1 MRLQTKTTSTSTV
14 CVRGGGRRSSLM
26 PPKKGAG
33 RGRSLG
39 RQVVRAMNT
48 QDTDQYITDRAA
60 QQAQEAQDAAA
71 QAAMPPP
78 AVPQTTTAPVQVAP
92 AVPAPTFALPQ
103 GGSPTIMVGVKFY
116 KFLESPE
123 SPPERKANLSFFS
136 GANWFDKKVKKVCTD
151 FIVR

>member
-1 MRLQTKTTSTSTV
+1 
-14 CVRGGGRRSSLM
+14 M

-60 QQAQEAQDAAA
+60 QEAQDAAA

-78 AVPQTTTAPVQVAP
+78 TVPPTTTEPVQVAP
-92 AVPAPTFALPQ
+92 AVPAPPIPMPQ
-103 GGSPTIMVGVKFY
+103 GGSAQIMVGVKFF
-116 KFLESPE
+116 KFPESPE
-123 SPPERKANLSFFS
+123 SPPERKPNLSIFLDT
-136 GANWFDKKVKKVCTD
+136 NWFDKKVKKGCAA

>member
-1 MRLQTKTTSTSTV
+1 
-14 CVRGGGRRSSLM
+14 M

-60 QQAQEAQDAAA
+60 QEAQDAAA

-78 AVPQTTTAPVQVAP
+78 AVPLSGNSPRPVQQVP

-103 GGSPTIMVGVKFY
+103 GGSPTIMVGVKFF

-123 SPPERKANLSFFS
+123 SPPERKPNLSFFS
-136 GANWFDKKVKKVCTD
+136 GANWFDKKVKKGCTD

>member
-1 MRLQTKTTSTSTV
+1 M

-60 QQAQEAQDAAA
+60 QQAQDAAA

-78 AVPQTTTAPVQVAP
+78 AVPQTTTAPAQVAP

-103 GGSPTIMVGVKFY
+103 GGSPTIMVGVKFF

-123 SPPERKANLSFFS
+123 SPPERKPNLSFFRYKLVRQK
-136 GANWFDKKVKKVCTD
+136 GQERLYRFYRT
-151 FIVR
+151 IVPEDNPL